1 MRMRLSNSARRF
13 GNAPAK
19 ALKAAAYAAALAGAM
34 SAAPASAADP
44 PVPSYFNSIEMRS
57 TNLAPF
63 TKWNSALE
71 RYGKESAVRKK
82 VKCLSKNLGICD
94 YDDWIKFLD
103 TLKGKDK
110 LTQIRAVNDRFNQA
124 KYVTDKSN
132 WGQNDLWNSPAE
144 FMQNFGDCEDYA
156 IIKYLSL
163 RHLGFPDDDLRVV
176 AVKDLNLKVGH
187 AVLIVFWVDPRN
199 NDRRALVLDNQIEKV
214 VDARAVRHYQP
225 VFSINKEYWWR
236 HQNG

>member
-1 MRMRLSNSARRF
+1 MTLDKAATRF
-13 GNAPAK
+13 GNAIAPRPAAIAGAVML
-19 ALKAAAYAAALAGAM
+19 ALMALAL
-34 SAAPASAADP
+34 PVLAADP
-44 PVPSYFNSIEMRS
+44 PVPSYFKSVEMRS
-57 TNLAPF
+57 SNLKPF
-63 TKWNSALE
+63 KKWNSALA
-71 RYGKESAVRKK
+71 RYSKESAVRKK
-82 VKCLSKNLGICD
+82 GKCLSKNLDICD

-110 LTQIRAVNDRFNQA
+110 LTQIRAVNQRFNQA
-124 KYVTDKSN
+124 KYITDKSN

-163 RHLGFPDDDLRVV
+163 QYLGFPEDDLRVV

-187 AVLIVFWVDPRN
+187 AILVVFWVDPRSGN
-199 NDRRALVLDNQIEKV
+199 KRALVLDNQIKKV

-236 HQNG
+236 HQSG